1 MILTGM
7 IQTSI
12 KVNEA
17 GTYYEVSMDGTEE
30 KLESASISLNDCL
43 ACRYVNIVDCND
55 CKTCA

>member
-1 MILTGM
+1 M

-43 ACRYVNIVDCND
+43 ACRYVNIVKYND